1 MISINFLKGYKDI
14 YASGS
19 VGGYSA
25 GEFKI
30 KFDTHVETDEK
41 GKTTVFVPIT
51 VVLTPYAAKDLARWL
66 SEKVEE
72 YEQKYGKIE
81 EEEEEKIKKI
91 EKRYREIEESYNV
104 EEEEEEQNL

>member
-1 MISINFLKGYKDI
+1 MISINFLKGYKEI

-19 VGGYSA
+19 VGGYSS

-30 KFDTHVETDEK
+30 NFYTHVETDEK